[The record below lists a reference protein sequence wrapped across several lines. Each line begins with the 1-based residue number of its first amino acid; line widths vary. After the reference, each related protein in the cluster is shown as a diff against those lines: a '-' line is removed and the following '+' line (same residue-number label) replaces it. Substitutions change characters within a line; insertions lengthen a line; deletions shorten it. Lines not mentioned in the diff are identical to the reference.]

1 MSCLG
6 FAASFGLIGTVA
18 LTAHSQVTASEFL
31 HQGRSSQDY
40 LLQQGENLQAILAE
54 SEQLLNQSVRIS
66 LEEVIQKTIINN
78 PQIAQAIELV
88 QAKKSK
94 LAAEKRKWNPTL
106 KFSRTSENPV
116 LGKQMSTII
125 QTADNYKDVKYAN
138 FTNVNEAFVAAR
150 LKWNFLDPVRY
161 SSINRSVSLLE
172 SQELL
177 LSILCRSLVLEAQML
192 YTKLVENQNLINTYS
207 SIYKKNRLELEAIV
221 GQFNGGIISL
231 GDVSQQQTLLLNQ
244 LNELLTLVS
253 LQIELASE
261 LAVLTGMPPGSSA
274 LPSQQQIHSQE
285 WSLPLQK
292 TIEEGLR
299 LREEIQLALSDSKAA
314 DWQAQTML
322 NKYLPVLSLSVNGYG
337 NYSDGLFGAD
347 IASSSSQDRGFV
359 QATDLSIGLG
369 LTWTPFDGGSQLASS
384 NAFKNQAKADLLF
397 ANFQRDRV
405 GSQIRSSYGQY
416 LTAKTALAK
425 AEQGL
430 KIASL
435 SVDIASERYAAGI
448 LGSVTTVVQATEMY
462 GKAAFI
468 LSKTRVSYFDS
479 IAKLYRYSGQW
490 PSAYKQAIMTGLS
503 SLKVSS
509 IEMGEEY

>member
-1 MSCLG
+1 
-6 FAASFGLIGTVA
+6 
-18 LTAHSQVTASEFL
+18 
-31 HQGRSSQDY
+31 
-40 LLQQGENLQAILAE
+40 
-54 SEQLLNQSVRIS
+54 
-66 LEEVIQKTIINN
+66 
-78 PQIAQAIELV
+78 
-88 QAKKSK
+88 
-94 LAAEKRKWNPTL
+94 
-106 KFSRTSENPV
+106 
-116 LGKQMSTII
+116 
-125 QTADNYKDVKYAN
+125 
-138 FTNVNEAFVAAR
+138 
-150 LKWNFLDPVRY
+150 
-161 SSINRSVSLLE
+161 
-172 SQELL
+172 
-177 LSILCRSLVLEAQML
+177 AQML

-384 NAFKNQAKADLLF
+384 NAFKNQAKADLL
-397 ANFQRDRV
+397 
-405 GSQIRSSYGQY
+405 
-416 LTAKTALAK
+416 
-425 AEQGL
+425 
-430 KIASL
+430 
-435 SVDIASERYAAGI
+435 
-448 LGSVTTVVQATEMY
+448 
-462 GKAAFI
+462 
-468 LSKTRVSYFDS
+468 
-479 IAKLYRYSGQW
+479 
-490 PSAYKQAIMTGLS
+490 
-503 SLKVSS
+503 
-509 IEMGEEY
+509 

>member
-6 FAASFGLIGTVA
+6 FAASLSLIGAVA
-18 LTAHSQVTASEFL
+18 LTAHSQAVASEFPYRGASIEN
-31 HQGRSSQDY
+31 H
-40 LLQQGENLQAILAE
+40 LLQQGEELQSILSE

-66 LEEVIQKTIINN
+66 LEDVIRKTIINN
-78 PQIAQAIELV
+78 PQIAQSIALV
-88 QAKKSK
+88 QAKKSEV
-94 LAAEKRKWNPTL
+94 AAEKRKWNPTL
-106 KFSRTSENPV
+106 KFSRTSENPI
-116 LGKQMSTII
+116 LGKQMSTVI
-125 QTADNYKDVKYAN
+125 QSDDNYKNVEYAN
-138 FTNVNEAFVAAR
+138 FTNANVAFVAAR
-150 LKWNFLDPVRY
+150 FKWNFLDPVRY
-161 SSINRSVSLLE
+161 STINRSISLLQ

-177 LSILCRSLVLEAQML
+177 LSILCRSLVLEAQMV
-192 YTKLVENQNLINTYS
+192 YAKLVENQNLINTYS
-207 SIYKKNRLELEAIV
+207 SIYKKNRFELEAIL
-221 GQFNGGIISL
+221 GQFNGGIISF
-231 GDVSQQQTLLLNQ
+231 GDVAQQKTLLLNQ
-244 LNELLTLVS
+244 LNELLALVA

-261 LAVLTGMPPGSSA
+261 LAVLTGMPPGGSA
-274 LPSQQQIHSQE
+274 LPSQQQIHREE
-285 WSLPLQK
+285 WSLSLEE

-347 IASSSSQDRGFV
+347 IASSSSQDRGVV

-369 LTWTPFDGGSQLASS
+369 LTWTPFDGGSYLASS
-384 NAFKNQAKADLLF
+384 NAFKDQAKADLLA

-405 GSQIRSSYGQY
+405 GRQIRGSYGEY
-416 LTAKTALAK
+416 LTTKAALAK

-435 SVDIASERYAAGI
+435 SVDIASERYSAGI
-448 LGSVTTVVQATEMY
+448 GSVTTVVQATEMY
-462 GKAAFI
+462 GRAALI
-468 LSKTRVSYFDS
+468 LSETRVSYFDS

-490 PSAYKQAIMTGLS
+490 PSAYKQAIIDGLS

-509 IEMGEEY
+509 RDMAAVF